1 MLDNT
6 SSEIVL
12 LRACMKGDTT
22 AFETIVE
29 KYQSLVCAITFSAT
43 ANLDKSEELAQ
54 EAFIRAWINLA
65 QLKDLTKFRAWLCSI
80 ARNIVRNYIRDKKR
94 DVVGKAASIEKMA
107 AGEITDVHQVM
118 STVEEA
124 NVAFNMMME
133 IRNKVM
139 DAYQEVMR
147 IRL

>member
-1 MLDNT
+1 MND
-6 SSEIVL
+6 
-12 LRACMKGDTT
+12 
-22 AFETIVE
+22 
-29 KYQSLVCAITFSAT
+29 
-43 ANLDKSEELAQ
+43 
-54 EAFIRAWINLA
+54 IRAIGPL
-65 QLKDLTKFRAWLCSI
+65 QDGLSPEKI
-80 ARNIVRNYIRDKKR
+80 KKTQTTPANVPSFKETLSTFMT
-94 DVVGKAASIEKMA
+94 DVNDMQIKADESMKRLM

-118 STVEEA
+118 SAAEEA

>member
-1 MLDNT
+1 MNEINPIGPIQKQGAVDKPKDVT
-6 SSEIVL
+6 PQQKGSS
-12 LRACMKGDTT
+12 
-22 AFETIVE
+22 FQETL
-29 KYQSLVCAITFSAT
+29 QGF
-43 ANLDKSEELAQ
+43 
-54 EAFIRAWINLA
+54 
-65 QLKDLTKFRAWLCSI
+65 LKDVNSMQ
-80 ARNIVRNYIRDKKR
+80 V
-94 DVVGKAASIEKMA
+94 KADQSIEKMA

>member
-1 MLDNT
+1 MN
-6 SSEIVL
+6 EINPIGPIWQQGQVDKQ
-12 LRACMKGDTT
+12 KGVKPQEDG
-22 AFETIVE
+22 ASFKETL
-29 KYQSLVCAITFSAT
+29 QGF
-43 ANLDKSEELAQ
+43 
-54 EAFIRAWINLA
+54 
-65 QLKDLTKFRAWLCSI
+65 LKDVNSMQ
-80 ARNIVRNYIRDKKR
+80 V
-94 DVVGKAASIEKMA
+94 KADQSIEKMA